1 MRPSELATDLA
12 TGLSVWRHAVEQAEL
27 DMGTRYHLS
36 VLLQPTSPFR
46 RPDDVEACVELL
58 VGSDFGLVTT
68 VSPTPAHYSPE
79 KTMVLDTSR
88 RVEPY
93 LTPSGFQPTRQL
105 IPTYYH
111 LNGICY
117 AALREVILER
127 DQLIG
132 DDAGAVVIDRPM
144 VNIDEPFDLELAGWL
159 WERYGA
165 DAEGLT

>member
-1 MRPSELATDLA
+1 
-12 TGLSVWRHAVEQAEL
+12 
-27 DMGTRYHLS
+27 
-36 VLLQPTSPFR
+36 
-46 RPDDVEACVELL
+46 
-58 VGSDFGLVTT
+58 
-68 VSPTPAHYSPE
+68 
-79 KTMVLDTSR
+79 MVLDTSR